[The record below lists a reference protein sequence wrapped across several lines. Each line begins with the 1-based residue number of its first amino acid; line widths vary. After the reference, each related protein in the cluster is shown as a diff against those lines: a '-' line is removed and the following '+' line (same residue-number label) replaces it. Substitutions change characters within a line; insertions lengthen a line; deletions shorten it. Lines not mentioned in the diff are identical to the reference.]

1 MTLTVRTLDRADI
14 ERWDAYV
21 NATDAATFFHRAG
34 WMLVLERAFG
44 HRAHFLY
51 AEDNGIIVAILPLA
65 EVKSLLFGYSL
76 SSLPF
81 CVYGGI
87 VADTEEA
94 AELLRAEACSLAE
107 NLQVDALE
115 LRNKHSS
122 KSGWPAKE
130 LYFTFKKTI
139 DPDDDV
145 NLKAIPNRQRAMIRK
160 GIKEGLA
167 SEWDDGTQ
175 RIYAVY
181 SESVRNLGTPVFAEN
196 YLRILREVFGSD
208 CSVLM
213 ITHEGHDVAGVMN
226 FYFKNEVLPYYSG
239 STGNS
244 RYIKGVN
251 HFMYWELMR
260 RSREQEF
267 SVFDFGRSKAGTG
280 PYSFKKNFGFDPQPL
295 PYEYYLVKSSS
306 VPDINPLNPKYRLMV
321 NTWTKLPLPIANFIG
336 PFVAGS
342 LG

>member
-181 SESVRNLGTPVFAEN
+181 SESVRNLGTPVFA
-196 YLRILREVFGSD
+196 
-208 CSVLM
+208 
-213 ITHEGHDVAGVMN
+213 
-226 FYFKNEVLPYYSG
+226 
-239 STGNS
+239 
-244 RYIKGVN
+244 
-251 HFMYWELMR
+251 
-260 RSREQEF
+260 
-267 SVFDFGRSKAGTG
+267 
-280 PYSFKKNFGFDPQPL
+280 
-295 PYEYYLVKSSS
+295 
-306 VPDINPLNPKYRLMV
+306 
-321 NTWTKLPLPIANFIG
+321 
-336 PFVAGS
+336 
-342 LG
+342 